1 MVAAARMVEAAL
13 SLDGGAAALYFSVF
27 FVKLEKNGPVPTSFV
42 PSVSICDGL
51 IRGGLTQIM
60 TEFSNFEPL

>member
-1 MVAAARMVEAAL
+1 MVAAACMVEAML
-13 SLDGGAAALYFSVF
+13 SLDGGATALYFSVF
-27 FVKLEKNGPVPTSFV
+27 FVKLEKNGLVPTSFV
-42 PSVSICDGL
+42 PSVSIREDL

>member
-1 MVAAARMVEAAL
+1 MVAAACMVEAML
-13 SLDGGAAALYFSVF
+13 SLDGGATALYFSVF

-42 PSVSICDGL
+42 PSVLIREDL

-60 TEFSNFEPL
+60 TEFSNFKPL